1 MENRRQRGQLAGYD
15 SSLVGDDDG
24 LDILACMDVE
34 RSIKFWELG
43 RKIWINGIQWV
54 IGVGMR
60 VRGVVKIAP
69 KISSIDNW
77 TDAEMPV
84 VKLGKMEVWPD
95 LEIIRE
101 CLN

>member
-43 RKIWINGIQWV
+43 RKI
-54 IGVGMR
+54 
-60 VRGVVKIAP
+60 
-69 KISSIDNW
+69 
-77 TDAEMPV
+77 
-84 VKLGKMEVWPD
+84 
-95 LEIIRE
+95 
-101 CLN
+101 